1 MAEEKKINEQY
12 RTMFVVWG
20 GLLLSQFLFLVI
32 GYTTKPDLL
41 YVDVSKPVLGK
52 ESIAIIVMAAIA
64 ISLIA
69 VSFVVRNQMIAK
81 AIGSKSVEKLQSAYV
96 TGMAMADGVSL
107 LGLGA
112 AFVFD
117 YQYFLVFVVLGALT
131 IFLHRPKMSNIVA
144 ATFEDK
150 I

>member
-1 MAEEKKINEQY
+1 MAEEKKVNELY

-41 YVDVSKPVLGK
+41 YVDVSKPVLGS
-52 ESIAIIVMAAIA
+52 EPTAIIVMAV
-64 ISLIA
+64 IA
-69 VSFVVRNQMIAK
+69 VSVIVTSFVVRSSMISA
-81 AIGSKSVEKLQSAYV
+81 AITARDPQKLQSAYV

-107 LGLGA
+107 LGLVA

-131 IFLHRPKMSNIVA
+131 IFFHRPKMSNIVA